1 MAESANCH
9 GLRIY
14 LILNKLI
21 LHHNFTISN
30 LRPTMHSELLNYSKL
45 AISIFIHQHLT
56 LLFRSRRT
64 LNCYKS
70 ILGPRVK
77 CTLNPVIGH
86 SVGKES
92 SCNSGDPGSTPG
104 LGRSTG
110 EGIGYP
116 LQYSWT
122 SLVA

>member
-1 MAESANCH
+1 MMEIVYRNLSELKPNPNNPRKVEPGGVEELAESIKGNPAFFEA
-9 GLRIY
+9 RP
-14 LILNKLI
+14 ILLSNRTGELVIIGGERRKEAAQLLGMKKVPTI
-21 LHHNFTISN
+21 L
-30 LRPTMHSELLNYSKL
+30 
-45 AISIFIHQHLT
+45 
-56 LLFRSRRT
+56 
-64 LNCYKS
+64 
-70 ILGPRVK
+70 
-77 CTLNPVIGH
+77 IGH